1 MLVITR
7 NRMLPLTW
15 VGSMITCDKLKQKI
29 QSHNI
34 ADMVVKAHGVD
45 QSMFGAL
52 KSPRRMSLL
61 LN

>member
-1 MLVITR
+1 
-7 NRMLPLTW
+7 MLPLTW